1 MSESLAELSCLQFS
15 ERLASKASVPGG
27 GGAASLMGALAA
39 GLGGM
44 ATNLTVG
51 KKKYLPYEEDHMRI
65 IARSNEL
72 RQRFLKLIDED
83 AAAFEPLAAA
93 YSMDRNDP
101 SFAQHFRT
109 VTLGACRAPFA
120 MMECCAELT
129 VLLEELLEKCSV
141 LILSDVGCAA
151 LAVRAALEAAAMN
164 VFVNTRALPGDREA
178 EDLEERAADLLREY
192 IPRSEEVS
200 DSVMRHLRTPK

>member
-1 MSESLAELSCLQFS
+1 
-15 ERLASKASVPGG
+15 
-27 GGAASLMGALAA
+27 
-39 GLGGM
+39 
-44 ATNLTVG
+44 
-51 KKKYLPYEEDHMRI
+51 MRI

-101 SFAQHFRT
+101 SFTQHFRT

-164 VFVNTRALPGDREA
+164 VFVNTRSLPEDREA
-178 EDLEERAADLLREY
+178 ADLEERAADLLREY

-200 DSVMRHLRTPK
+200 DSVLRHLRTPK